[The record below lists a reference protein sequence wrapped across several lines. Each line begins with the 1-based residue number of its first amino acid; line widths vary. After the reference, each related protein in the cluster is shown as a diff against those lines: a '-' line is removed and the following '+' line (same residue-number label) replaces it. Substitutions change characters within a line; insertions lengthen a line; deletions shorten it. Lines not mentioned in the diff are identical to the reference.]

1 VWAQP
6 IVMIAPPAGDAADFL
21 KTVEDFAV
29 EQVIAQAGIGP
40 KASKA
45 QPLDM
50 ALNAE
55 TGQLRWTF
63 QTTHHDLWDYD
74 VGSQPVLIEMR
85 GTPALVQPTKR
96 GQIFVLDRRTGRPL
110 LPIVERKVPTD
121 GAPGERLASTQ
132 PFSPALPD
140 FAGPRPTEARMWG
153 LTPFDQLICRIM
165 FRAARF
171 DGTLTP
177 IGLDRPTITWP
188 GYIGGIDWGSVAI
201 DPTRRIMVV
210 NNNQISNYNRLL
222 RRDEANRRG
231 LRPITPEHESYVGG
245 AVPQRGTPYAADVTP
260 FRSPIGLP
268 CQQPPLGQVSGV
280 DLKTGRI
287 VWSHPL
293 GTSRDS
299 GPFGIA
305 IKLPIPMGTPNL
317 GGAVVTAGGVTFIGA
332 AKERTIRAY
341 ETSTGRKLWQARLPA
356 SAQSTPS
363 IYWSKASGRQFVVVP
378 AGGYPGF
385 SPPVSDT
392 LIAYALPRYRAF
404 SP

>member
-1 VWAQP
+1 
-6 IVMIAPPAGDAADFL
+6 MIAPSAGDAADFL

-29 EQVIAQAGIGP
+29 EQLIAQAGIGP

-231 LRPITPEHESYVGG
+231 LRPITPEHEKLCR
-245 AVPQRGTPYAADVTP
+245 RGSAAA
-260 FRSPIGLP
+260 
-268 CQQPPLGQVSGV
+268 
-280 DLKTGRI
+280 
-287 VWSHPL
+287 
-293 GTSRDS
+293 RD
-299 GPFGIA
+299 A
-305 IKLPIPMGTPNL
+305 LC
-317 GGAVVTAGGVTFIGA
+317 
-332 AKERTIRAY
+332 RR
-341 ETSTGRKLWQARLPA
+341 R
-356 SAQSTPS
+356 
-363 IYWSKASGRQFVVVP
+363 
-378 AGGYPGF
+378 
-385 SPPVSDT
+385 
-392 LIAYALPRYRAF
+392 YALPLPHRPAVPATAVGPGQRRRPENRQDRLEPSTRDVARQRTVRDCDQAAYPHGYAQSRR
-404 SP
+404 SGRHCRGRDLHRRGEGTDHPRI

>member
-1 VWAQP
+1 V
-6 IVMIAPPAGDAADFL
+6 
-21 KTVEDFAV
+21 T
-29 EQVIAQAGIGP
+29 
-40 KASKA
+40 
-45 QPLDM
+45 
-50 ALNAE
+50 
-55 TGQLRWTF
+55 
-63 QTTHHDLWDYD
+63 
-74 VGSQPVLIEMR
+74 
-85 GTPALVQPTKR
+85 
-96 GQIFVLDRRTGRPL
+96 
-110 LPIVERKVPTD
+110 
-121 GAPGERLASTQ
+121 
-132 PFSPALPD
+132 
-140 FAGPRPTEARMWG
+140 RPTGAGCAPSR
-153 LTPFDQLICRIM
+153 QN
-165 FRAARF
+165 
-171 DGTLTP
+171 
-177 IGLDRPTITWP
+177 
-188 GYIGGIDWGSVAI
+188 
-201 DPTRRIMVV
+201 TR
-210 NNNQISNYNRLL
+210 
-222 RRDEANRRG
+222 
-231 LRPITPEHESYVGG
+231 SYVGG

-260 FRSPIGLP
+260 FLSPIGLP

-317 GGAVVTAGGVTFIGA
+317 GGAVVTAGGVTFIGS